1 MDSRIKTILSIGLSS
16 LALAFAL
23 AWVSTGYLSLT
34 GWEGFLTLL
43 LLAGALIAA
52 AWRIL
57 RADSPPRWLLWLT
70 LGAALL
76 RLAAGVIWFTVLP
89 NAGYDTEVQNA
100 GYVMEDAFQRDR
112 AAWHL
117 SQSNEPVLSSFGSAE
132 TLNTRNVDQY
142 GGLLALSTAI
152 YRFTGLDQ
160 HAPLLMVVLS
170 AALSALTVPFAWAFS
185 RRILDDRIAA
195 VAAWGIALYPE
206 AVLLGSSQMRE
217 AFMMGLAAAAF
228 YGLARTWQERSWHG
242 IALAGGIVLA
252 SVLLSPPLTGI
263 LLALLILLMAVLFD
277 WALLRSWKLWAATG
291 GALFLIILTMSL
303 GWDQIAPRMS
313 ADQFESPLAMFA
325 FWIEISAR
333 WQARLTAESSGWVQ
347 RIFDSTPEA
356 FNLPFLL
363 VYGVLRPFLPAQL
376 TAFSIPIWWS
386 VGMWRAL
393 GWALVLP
400 LLAHA
405 PIRALRTADKRA
417 LLLGLSL
424 AVWLT
429 LLAAAF
435 WGGGDQW
442 DNPRYRVSFI
452 ILQAPLAAWVVT
464 AQLRKPDP
472 WMRRMIVAAGLALL
486 WFLPWYLRRYTS
498 FDQIFGWQVVD
509 LFKLMGLGLAT
520 AVLYVVWD
528 MAGARPKPIL
538 KPVGPA
544 LLEPDESDTPDF
556 EDE

>member
-1 MDSRIKTILSIGLSS
+1 MDSRLKTPTLIIVATLSLS
-16 LALAFAL
+16 LAL
-23 AWVSTGYLSLT
+23 AWVSSGYLSVE
-34 GWEGFLTLL
+34 GWLAFWVLL
-43 LLAGALIAA
+43 LLAGGLMAA
-52 AWRIL
+52 SWRVL
-57 RADSPPRWLLWLT
+57 RVDKPPRWLLWLT
-70 LGAALL
+70 VGAALV
-76 RLAAGVIWFTVLP
+76 RLGAGVLWFTALP
-89 NAGYDTEVQNA
+89 AAGYDTEVQNA
-100 GYVMEDAFQRDR
+100 GYIMEDAFQRDR
-112 AAWHL
+112 GAWQLAQSDEPIWAA
-117 SQSNEPVLSSFGSAE
+117 FGSSE
-132 TLNTRNVDQY
+132 TLIIRNVDQY
-142 GGLLALSTAI
+142 GGLLALSTSV

-170 AALSALTVPFAWAFS
+170 AAMSALAVPFAWAFS
-185 RRILDDRIAA
+185 RRILDERIAKWT
-195 VAAWGIALYPE
+195 AWSIALYPE

-242 IALAGGIVLA
+242 IALTGAIVLV
-252 SVLLSPPLTGI
+252 SVSLSPPLAGI
-263 LLALLILLMAVLFD
+263 LLALLLLLMATLFD
-277 WALLRSWKLWAATG
+277 WALLRSWKLWAAAA
-291 GALFLIILTMSL
+291 GAMLLIVVALSL
-303 GWDQIAPRMS
+303 GWDRIAPRMS

-333 WQARLTAESSGWVQ
+333 WQARLTTESSGWVQ

-363 VYGVLRPFLPAQL
+363 VYGILRPFLPAQL

-393 GWALVLP
+393 GWALALP
-400 LLAHA
+400 LLAYA
-405 PIRALRTADKRA
+405 PIRALRATDKRS

-429 LLAAAF
+429 LLIAAF

-452 ILQAPLAAWVVT
+452 ALQVPLAAWVV
-464 AQLRKPDP
+464 AEQLRQPDP
-472 WMRRMIVAAGLALL
+472 WMRRGITAVGLALL
-486 WFLPWYLRRYTS
+486 WFVPWYLRRYTT

-509 LFKLMGLGLAT
+509 LFKLMGLGVAT

-528 MAGARPKPIL
+528 LAGGAPKN
-538 KPVGPA
+538 VEPA
-544 LLEPDESDTPDF
+544 LVEGDG
-556 EDE
+556 